1 MQHHKTPL
9 VLGLGITGLAVVR
22 HLVRL
27 GYKPVVLDTRAN
39 PLNLDVLQTEY
50 PEVPYVLGEFVLPPI
65 DTIHSITI
73 SPGLP
78 LDLPILE
85 TARAAGIP
93 IYGELDWFVQ
103 AVGNAPVVGIT
114 GSNGKSTVTTLV
126 GLMAEAS
133 GLKVGV
139 GGNLGTAVLDLLAP
153 DVQVYVIELS
163 SFQLEALAA
172 IPLRAAAFLNLSPDH
187 LDRHGTLE
195 AYIAAKAK
203 IFEEAQACIYN
214 AADLNTMPAHHPVAY
229 SFSTT
234 DTSDYGIAIESGEPW
249 FYTPQG
255 LLCPVKVC
263 GLMGLHNAENILA
276 AIALGER
283 LALLPEAMVQVLST
297 FTGLPHRCQQVTI
310 HQGVRWIN
318 DSKGTNVGACVA
330 ALQGIGPQT
339 QGKIIL
345 IAGGQAKGADL
356 SPLTPVLAKYVCL
369 LITFGQDA
377 EQLEAV
383 AGTVDYQRVPTL
395 EAAVAAAYKQAQSGD
410 VVLLSPACASLD
422 QFKNF
427 EQRGELFTDYVNH
440 YCD

>member
-27 GYKPVVLDTRAN
+27 GYKPLVLDTRAN
-39 PLNLDVLQTEY
+39 PLNLDVLQKEY
-50 PEVPYVLGEFVLPPI
+50 PEVSYILGEFVLPPI
-65 DTIHSITI
+65 ETIHSITV
-73 SPGLP
+73 SPGLAF
-78 LDLPILE
+78 DLPILE
-85 TARAAGIP
+85 SARAAGIP

-103 AVGNAPVVGIT
+103 AVGTAPVVGIT

-153 DVQVYVIELS
+153 DVDVYVIELS
-163 SFQLEALAA
+163 SFQLEALTA

-203 IFEEAQACIYN
+203 IFDEAQACIYN
-214 AADLNTMPAHHPVAY
+214 AADLNTIPKHHPVAY

-234 DTSDYGIAIESGEPW
+234 DTSDYGIAMESGEPW

-255 LLCPVKVC
+255 LLCPLKVC

-283 LALLPEAMVQVLST
+283 LELLPEAMVQVLTT
-297 FTGLPHRCQQVTI
+297 FKGLPHRCQQVI
-310 HQGVRWIN
+310 LHKGVRWIN
-318 DSKGTNVGACVA
+318 DSKGTNVGACLA
-330 ALQGIGPQT
+330 ALQGIGPQIT
-339 QGKIIL
+339 GKIIL

-356 SPLTPVLAKYVCL
+356 SPLTPVFAEYVRM

-377 EQLEAV
+377 AQLEAV
-383 AGTVDYQRVPTL
+383 AGDVAYQRVSTL
-395 EAAVAAAYKQAQSGD
+395 EEAVGLASQLAKQGE

-427 EQRGELFTDYVNH
+427 EQRGEFFTDYVKH
-440 YCD
+440 YCQ